1 MDCEK
6 IRRFFHDERKRKREE
21 KEEKKK
27 VVSFYCNSTFT
38 IVLFNKNTY
47 TEGAHADN
55 PSHHITAEVFIF
67 TAMPMGSTTE
77 SDSGDGPTNERF
89 SNL

>member
-1 MDCEK
+1 MTRERERE
-6 IRRFFHDERKRKREE
+6 RRRNLR
-21 KEEKKK
+21 EKKGSI
-27 VVSFYCNSTFT
+27 VLLQFTFT

-55 PSHHITAEVFIF
+55 PSAHITAEVFIF

-89 SNL
+89 SKL

>member
-1 MDCEK
+1 MT
-6 IRRFFHDERKRKREE
+6 RERKLERGEGR
-21 KEEKKK
+21 EKKGSI
-27 VVSFYCNSTFT
+27 VLLQFTFI

-55 PSHHITAEVFIF
+55 PSAQITAEVFIF